1 MNNIN
6 RIFNSFKILLIG
18 GAATSIL
25 NFLTSSFIIKNF
37 GIDFFGQY
45 TFILAYFIF
54 LSSVFSTQAWQPLV
68 RTLQNDK
75 TRNERDIF
83 LSFYISELLF
93 SFSGVILAIFVGNNI
108 LHFFNYSGELPDI
121 GILIIIFSQNN
132 AFFGYFRYKNKHKLI
147 NIIQI
152 LQCSLVFIFI
162 FIFYFTN
169 NTTHNS
175 VHDFFIYV
183 FVSYLISYL
192 FSVVLILKMIK
203 IKKIRKNKIH
213 IKDSFKYCFPFYITI
228 LTDSP
233 IRDLIIFIINKYFGS
248 ELVGFYRILTQIGGA
263 YTKLT
268 QPIYQASYSELVSV
282 INNKKEELA
291 KHIIKKIFYISF
303 IVLAIISIGLIV
315 SYKYWVSVFF
325 TNQYINYYI
334 FFTIYII
341 IQVIIGSSVI
351 INSAF
356 LSIAN
361 GWQMFTCTA
370 TINLFFSILL
380 YILTLKL
387 QFYGV
392 LMAILIQVIMN
403 ISWKFQ
409 FLRKKKI
416 I

>member
-1 MNNIN
+1 
-6 RIFNSFKILLIG
+6 
-18 GAATSIL
+18 
-25 NFLTSSFIIKNF
+25 
-37 GIDFFGQY
+37 
-45 TFILAYFIF
+45 
-54 LSSVFSTQAWQPLV
+54 
-68 RTLQNDK
+68 
-75 TRNERDIF
+75 
-83 LSFYISELLF
+83 
-93 SFSGVILAIFVGNNI
+93 
-108 LHFFNYSGELPDI
+108 
-121 GILIIIFSQNN
+121 
-132 AFFGYFRYKNKHKLI
+132 
-147 NIIQI
+147 
-152 LQCSLVFIFI
+152 
-162 FIFYFTN
+162 
-169 NTTHNS
+169 
-175 VHDFFIYV
+175 
-183 FVSYLISYL
+183 
-192 FSVVLILKMIK
+192 
-203 IKKIRKNKIH
+203 
-213 IKDSFKYCFPFYITI
+213 
-228 LTDSP
+228 
-233 IRDLIIFIINKYFGS
+233 
-248 ELVGFYRILTQIGGA
+248 
-263 YTKLT
+263 
-268 QPIYQASYSELVSV
+268 IYQASYSELVSV